1 MPTEP
6 GPVRQILADLAAAPA
21 QLAHLVNRTADAA
34 FDYQDPVRSGW
45 TAREIIAHL
54 ADLEFNLHY
63 PARVARILKED
74 RPILCAAEPDW
85 RALEHRYAYQE
96 PRVALGAY
104 TMARKHM
111 VAVLSVVPAE
121 AWDREGVHPEAGT
134 RTLLQIAQGFVRH
147 DQKHLARIGEL
158 VAAAGRLA

>member
-6 GPVRQILADLAAAPA
+6 EAIRQTLADLATAPA

-34 FDYQDPVRSGW
+34 FDFHDPARAGW
-45 TAREIIAHL
+45 TGREIIAHL

-63 PARVARILKED
+63 PARVARILNED

-85 RALEHRYAYQE
+85 RALEHRYCYQE

-111 VAVLSVVPAE
+111 VAVLTVVPLE
-121 AWDREGVHPEAGT
+121 AWDRVGVRPDVGP
-134 RTLLQIAQGFVRH
+134 RTLLQIAEGFVRH
-147 DQKHLARIGEL
+147 DRQHLARIGEL
-158 VAAAGRLA
+158 VVMAGGEA